1 MNSLQN
7 LAETATWVTGWRAI
21 GQSVGVKGHNLAA
34 RYSTGTLP
42 VQPIK
47 VGHTVA
53 MTLAMVAQLK
63 AAL

>member
-1 MNSLQN
+1 MSTNEN
-7 LAETATWVTGWRAI
+7 PTATSNLVAGWRAI

-34 RYSTGTLP
+34 RYSSGTLP

-47 VGHTVA
+47 VGHAVA
-53 MTLAMVAQLK
+53 MTPAMVEQLR